1 MRFLL
6 LSTIVFSFCIAN
18 AQNTALTDDNLWG
31 ETFVLNDNFIVS
43 GSNPLEISTDQGQTF
58 SQLGTNSFNNIHAI
72 YFYDE
77 SFGFVH
83 SSDTLFKTTDG
94 GNTWENNRNIAG
106 YESHI
111 HCYNSESCILY
122 ANDTLYKT
130 IDKGLTWNPVS
141 HPDLSQYDYSDRYE
155 LKINKNGNGI
165 FTASKNWRFTA
176 SRNREETLFT
186 TSDFGNTW
194 ENKAL
199 LEDGGLITILD
210 NDNIIS
216 LGYSYESDGYES
228 SISTD
233 GGDSWTSTT
242 LNHNIHAIHDNGR
255 YVAAL
260 CTTSANYVVLCSS
273 DYGQTWITNEF
284 SEPLY
289 FADNIF
295 VTPENIVY
303 SFGSVSNGFDFESR
317 GYRSYNNISC
327 FDVITSDKEVVKN
340 TSGIYPNPSNG
351 KFFMNLKFQDTYSVC
366 DITGK
371 EILKSTSSYFDLSN
385 FNPGMYF
392 VQYTNKNTL
401 HTTRIVK
408 K

>member
-6 LSTIVFSFCIAN
+6 LSTIVFSFCISN
-18 AQNTALTDDNLWG
+18 AQNTALTDDNFWG

-43 GSNPLEISTDQGQTF
+43 GSNPLKISTDQGQTF
-58 SQLGTNSFNNIHAI
+58 SRLGTNSFNKIHEI

-141 HPDLSQYDYSDRYE
+141 HPDLSQYDSFRYST

-165 FTASKNWRFTA
+165 FTASKNY
-176 SRNREETLFT
+176 EETLFT
-186 TSDFGNTW
+186 TNDFGNTW

-199 LEDGGLITILD
+199 LEDGRSITILD

-228 SISTD
+228 FISTD

-242 LNHNIHAIHDNGR
+242 LNHDIYAIHDNGR

-260 CTTSANYVVLCSS
+260 CTTEANYVVLCSS
-273 DYGQTWITNEF
+273 DYGETWITNEF
-284 SEPLY
+284 SETLRY
-289 FADNIF
+289 GVNIF

-303 SFGSVSNGFDFESR
+303 SFGGMSSEFDFESR

>member
-1 MRFLL
+1 
-6 LSTIVFSFCIAN
+6 
-18 AQNTALTDDNLWG
+18 
-31 ETFVLNDNFIVS
+31 
-43 GSNPLEISTDQGQTF
+43 
-58 SQLGTNSFNNIHAI
+58 NSFNNIHEI

-83 SSDTLFKTTDG
+83 SSDTLFRSTDG

-130 IDKGLTWNPVS
+130 TDKGLTWNPVS
-141 HPDLSQYDYSDRYE
+141 HPDLSQYDSYYYFK

-165 FTASKNWRFTA
+165 FTAEKNRRFTA
-176 SRNREETLFT
+176 SGNYEETLFT

-199 LEDGGLITILD
+199 IQDGGLITILD

-216 LGYSYESDGYES
+216 LGYSYESDSYES

-242 LNHNIHAIHDNGR
+242 LNHDIYAIHDNGR

-260 CTTSANYVVLCSS
+260 CTTKANYVVLCSS

-303 SFGSVSNGFDFESR
+303 SFGSVRSTFNFEPR

-385 FNPGMYF
+385 FKPGMYF

>member
-6 LSTIVFSFCIAN
+6 LSTIVLSFCIAN
-18 AQNTALTDDNLWG
+18 AQNTALTHNNFSVLQSK
-31 ETFVLNDNFIVS
+31 TFVLNDNFIVS

-58 SQLGTNSFNNIHAI
+58 SQLGTNSFNKIHEI

-130 IDKGLTWNPVS
+130 TDKGLTWNPVS
-141 HPDLSQYDYSDRYE
+141 HPDLSQYDSFRYST

-165 FTASKNWRFTA
+165 FTASKNY
-176 SRNREETLFT
+176 EETLFT

-210 NDNIIS
+210 NDNII
-216 LGYSYESDGYES
+216 YSNRHSDEFQT
-228 SISTD
+228 STD
-233 GGDSWTSTT
+233 GGDSWTSTA
-242 LNHNIHAIHDNGR
+242 LNHDIYAIHDNGR

-260 CTTSANYVVLCSS
+260 CTTRANYVVLCSS

-284 SEPLY
+284 SETLRY
-289 FADNIF
+289 GDKIF
-295 VTPENIVY
+295 VTPENVIY
-303 SFGSVSNGFDFESR
+303 STGSNWSSDTPEEQEIL

-385 FNPGMYF
+385 FKPGMYF